1 MSGPNYDYRCKDRN
15 CNGLAQL
22 KKNGEFKVKKICS
35 LIHEKHN
42 YIIRND
48 AINKLKA
55 KEFLEADMKKIEFQ
69 EAYFIKSFTDFP
81 YMDYNTISINFLNAF
96 NVPLLYT
103 NRQFNNYKSRLVKS
117 KDLEIAQSQLLT
129 SIEYDGENLLKKNY
143 EYRDNENKIQKIK
156 IFGTTESLSLLKAGN
171 IKQYF
176 IDATYKVLPF
186 TKEFKA
192 LVILMGYNYE
202 KNTYILLLAAL
213 FSEQTEDIYRRFYN
227 ILSNN
232 YAFNPKIM
240 SFDFGMANLSAFTKI
255 YPKTTIITC
264 FFHLVQTWMRNATK
278 FGLKK
283 KKYNKLLKLVIIKM
297 KRLAFLD
304 YESSLYL
311 YQNIKQIKQIKDNDN
326 FNDFFKYFE
335 KTWFPVVNKKD
346 KTKTKDSKFKFSLW
360 NYNGKFDY
368 ESTSGTLL
376 AKNQLELYVSFSNN
390 CCESLNT
397 LLKTFAPLNKNFS
410 IPLFKN
416 IIISIFARTN
426 AK

>member
-1 MSGPNYDYRCKDRN
+1 
-15 CNGLAQL
+15 
-22 KKNGEFKVKKICS
+22 
-35 LIHEKHN
+35 
-42 YIIRND
+42 
-48 AINKLKA
+48 
-55 KEFLEADMKKIEFQ
+55 
-69 EAYFIKSFTDFP
+69 
-81 YMDYNTISINFLNAF
+81 
-96 NVPLLYT
+96 
-103 NRQFNNYKSRLVKS
+103 
-117 KDLEIAQSQLLT
+117 
-129 SIEYDGENLLKKNY
+129 
-143 EYRDNENKIQKIK
+143 
-156 IFGTTESLSLLKAGN
+156 
-171 IKQYF
+171 
-176 IDATYKVLPF
+176 
-186 TKEFKA
+186 
-192 LVILMGYNYE
+192 
-202 KNTYILLLAAL
+202 
-213 FSEQTEDIYRRFYN
+213 
-227 ILSNN
+227 
-232 YAFNPKIM
+232 
-240 SFDFGMANLSAFTKI
+240 
-255 YPKTTIITC
+255 
-264 FFHLVQTWMRNATK
+264 MRNATK

-346 KTKTKDSKFKFSLW
+346 KMKTKDSKFKFSLW